1 MQSFLLLYFDFHFHA
16 AGQFEFHES
25 VDSLSGCAV
34 DVDQAFVVREL
45 ELLASLLV
53 NEGASVHCV
62 DALASWERDW
72 SAHNSVCSFHGLY
85 DFLGRLVHEF
95 VVVGLQFDSDF
106 LTHNSFF
113 TMAPIPLFKSHTLS
127 RFVAAI
133 RIR

>member
-1 MQSFLLLYFDFHFHA
+1 
-16 AGQFEFHES
+16 
-25 VDSLSGCAV
+25 
-34 DVDQAFVVREL
+34 
-45 ELLASLLV
+45 
-53 NEGASVHCV
+53 
-62 DALASWERDW
+62 
-72 SAHNSVCSFHGLY
+72 
-85 DFLGRLVHEF
+85 